1 MRRNKSKLGC
11 FIVIVA
17 IVLLILAKLFAPDYF
32 YRVGMHNFNSKKY
45 VQAREYFNKALML
58 DSKNEDYRY
67 YYVQALAKFK
77 PTYEVQKEMFKYAN
91 DDFTDGAHVFAGIQV
106 NAWKR
111 NLLEIYGSNYIEQ
124 VPMNNMILR
133 WNLEKSPLKIYT
145 GALKNMNVPTY
156 YTDVITRA
164 FGQWTASTRFLKFN
178 FIDNPDNADILV
190 LFDELPANNC
200 DSNGCR
206 YVVGYTSPTIKKNVL
221 KRMTIVI
228 YDRDAQGNYFS
239 DRELYNTVLHEI
251 GHALGIMGHS
261 YSTNDLMYMG
271 NQVGE
276 TNPLVI
282 KYRSEFQYISYQDVN
297 TIRLLYNMVPDITN
311 TSLSDADIS
320 KLIYPPIV
328 LGSSTT
334 IAKRKL
340 REAQVYVKRAPN
352 LAGGYVDLGIAYGE
366 LGDTKR
372 AVDAF
377 TIAFNKAKGDQDK
390 YIVLYNMAAMYLNQN
405 KLDLAMQYAKQTQK
419 IANSEEV
426 KELIGNIEHAKVTK
440 SKPFWTDFLKK

>member
-1 MRRNKSKLGC
+1 MRRNRSKLGC
-11 FIVIVA
+11 FIIIVV
-17 IVLLILAKLFAPDYF
+17 IVLLILTKLFAPDYF
-32 YRVGMHNFNSKKY
+32 YRVGMYNFNAKKY
-45 VQAREYFNKALML
+45 VQAYNYLGKALML

-67 YYVQALAKFK
+67 YYVQSLAKFK

-91 DDFTDGAHVFAGIQV
+91 DDLTDGAHVFAGIQV

-111 NLLEIYGSNYIEQ
+111 NLLEMYGSTYIEQ

-133 WNLEKSPLKIYT
+133 WNLSKSPIKIYT

-164 FGQWTASTRFLKFN
+164 FGQWTASTGFMKFS

-200 DSNGCR
+200 DNSDCR
-206 YVVGYTSPTIKKNVL
+206 YVVGYTSPTIKRNVL
-221 KRMTIVI
+221 KQMTIVI
-228 YDRDAQGNYFS
+228 YNKDARGNYFS
-239 DRELYNTVLHEI
+239 DKELYNTVLHEV

-282 KYRSEFQYISYQDVN
+282 KYRSAFQYISYQDVN

-311 TSLSDADIS
+311 APLTDEEID

-340 REAQVYVKRAPN
+340 REAQEYVKRAPDIM
-352 LAGGYVDLGIAYGE
+352 GGYVDLGVAYGE

-372 AVDAF
+372 AIEAF
-377 TIAFNKAKGDQDK
+377 TIAFNMAKTEQDK
-390 YIVLYNMAAMYLNQN
+390 FMVLYNMAAMYLNQN
-405 KLDLAMQYAKQTQK
+405 KLDLAMQYAKQAQK
-419 IANSEEV
+419 IANSDEIQ
-426 KELIGNIEHAKVTK
+426 ELISNIEHAKITK
-440 SKPFWTDFLKK
+440 SKPFWTDFWKK